1 MLGLS
6 VSALLAVLACVTLV
20 SGVELRGARGQA
32 QPSAGPERQ
41 CEDLIL
47 DAAKRF
53 DLAKVPLLLTRPLPA
68 LNHTAAPSFSCHVA
82 AGDSEVADG
91 SLATCSPVCAES
103 LDIVVVL
110 GVSDWSLEQS
120 DVDQSRSSA
129 MDLLK
134 HFELGRARGSLFGF
148 LDVSHGA
155 RKPMRVSPLS
165 QDRNALKAAL
175 QAWSPQLGGKP
186 VTNADLQGFERRE
199 EVLAMLDVSRPS
211 VRRTLL
217 VLQAPPKA
225 SNGPAPR
232 AHLVGLM
239 QLAADPFK
247 RDKEIMELL
256 VSTCPAVR
264 IDPTMKCGR
273 MRWGSGESAGS
284 AKMKPWGDKSK

>member
-1 MLGLS
+1 MPGFS
-6 VSALLAVLACVTLV
+6 VSALLALLACTTLV
-20 SGVELRGARGQA
+20 SGLELRGARGQA
-32 QPSAGPERQ
+32 QPSAAPEWP
-41 CEDLIL
+41 CE
-47 DAAKRF
+47 

-68 LNHTAAPSFSCHVA
+68 WNHTESLRIAAPSFSCHVA
-82 AGDSEVADG
+82 ASASDVADG

-120 DVDQSRSSA
+120 DVEESRSSA

-134 HFELGRARGSLFGF
+134 HYDLGRTRGSLFGF

-155 RKPMRVSPLS
+155 RKPLKVSPLS
-165 QDRNALKAAL
+165 ADRKALTAAL
-175 QAWSPQLGGKP
+175 QAWSPKVGGKA
-186 VTNADLQGFERRE
+186 VTNAELQGFEKQP
-199 EVLAMLDVSRPS
+199 EVLAMLDIARSS

-217 VLQAPPKA
+217 VLQAPSRPT
-225 SNGPAPR
+225 GPAARPS
-232 AHLVGLM
+232 HLGLIR
-239 QLAADPFK
+239 LADDPFK

-273 MRWGSGESAGS
+273 MRWGSAESSGS
-284 AKMKPWGDKSK
+284 DKMKPWGDKTK

>member
-1 MLGLS
+1 MLDFSLS
-6 VSALLAVLACVTLV
+6 SLLAVFACVTLV
-20 SGVELRGARGQA
+20 SGLELRTARGQA

-41 CEDLIL
+41 CEDL
-47 DAAKRF
+47 
-53 DLAKVPLLLTRPLPA
+53 AKVPLLLTRPLPA
-68 LNHTAAPSFSCHVA
+68 WNHTEIIKSAAPSFSCHVA
-82 AGDSEVADG
+82 AGASDVADG

-110 GVSDWSLEQS
+110 GVSDWSLEQP

-155 RKPMRVSPLS
+155 RKPIRVSPLS
-165 QDRNALKAAL
+165 QDRNALTAAL
-175 QAWSPQLGGKP
+175 QAWRPQLGGKP
-186 VTNADLQGFERRE
+186 VTNADLQGFEKRD

-217 VLQAPPKA
+217 VLQAPPKG
-225 SNGPAPR
+225 SKKPALR
-232 AHLVGLM
+232 SHLGLM
-239 QLAADPFK
+239 HLAADPFK

-273 MRWGSGESAGS
+273 MRWGSAESNGS
-284 AKMKPWGDKSK
+284 DEMKPWGDKSK